1 LQIKPE
7 GDIKVSLRLSNI
19 LLPNLNG
26 ESKRTGITNFD
37 ERGGGDLV
45 LDGLGGNDEGV
56 EVKSVED

>member
-1 LQIKPE
+1 M
-7 GDIKVSLRLSNI
+7 
-19 LLPNLNG
+19 PNLNG